1 MLCFGGSG
9 VPIVL
14 LHGLMGRARTWWRVA
29 EWLRPYGAVYGLD
42 ARGHGSA
49 PRTGPWTTERFTED
63 VAAAL
68 RTLDGGPAV
77 LIGHS
82 MGGLHAWA
90 TAARHPELVRAVV
103 SEDFAPDQR
112 GRTVETWRGYF
123 ESWPV
128 PFESL
133 DHVREFFG
141 DAGEYFADCVEERS
155 DGFHLVADLEDLYVI
170 AAEWGRRDYWDVV
183 GAIRCPLLLV
193 EGEHTAMPPGQQAEV
208 AARVDGA
215 KHLVVPGSAHLPH
228 DEAPEI
234 YRGAV
239 EAFLS
244 QVLTR

>member
-1 MLCFGGSG
+1 VLCFGGSG

-42 ARGHGSA
+42 ARGHGNA
-49 PRTGPWTTERFTED
+49 PRVGPWTTERFTDD
-63 VAAAL
+63 VAEAL
-68 RTLDGGPAV
+68 RTLDAGPAV

-82 MGGLHAWA
+82 MGGLHAWT
-90 TAARHPELVRAVV
+90 TAARYPELVRAVV

-112 GRTVETWRGYF
+112 GRTVDTWRGYF

-128 PFESL
+128 PFSSL

-141 DAGEYFADCVEERS
+141 DAGAYFADCVEERA

-170 AAEWGRRDYWDVV
+170 AAEWGRRDFWDVV
-183 GAIRCPLLLV
+183 EAIRCPLLLV
-193 EGEHTAMPPGQQAEV
+193 EGEHTAMPPGQQAE
-208 AARVDGA
+208 AARRVPGA
-215 KHLVVPGSAHLPH
+215 RHLVVPGSAHLPH

-244 QVLTR
+244 QVLSR

>member
-1 MLCFGGSG
+1 MIGFGGTG

-42 ARGHGSA
+42 ARGHGRA
-49 PRTGPWTTERFTED
+49 PRVGPWTTERFASD
-63 VAAAL
+63 VADAL
-68 RTLDGGPAV
+68 RTLDAGPAV

-90 TAARHPELVRAVV
+90 VAARYPELVRAVV

-133 DHVREFFG
+133 EHVRKFFG
-141 DAGEYFADCVEERS
+141 DAGDYFVECVEEHA
-155 DGFHLVADLEDLYVI
+155 DGFHLSADLPDLYEI
-170 AAEWGRRDYWDVV
+170 AAEWGRRDFWPLVE
-183 GAIRCPLLLV
+183 AIRCPLLVV
-193 EGEHTAMPPGQQAEV
+193 EGEQTAMPHGQQAEI
-208 AARVDGA
+208 AARLPQA
-215 KHLVVPGSAHLPH
+215 THLVVPGSAHLPH
-228 DEAPEI
+228 DEAPET

-244 QVLTR
+244 QVLNR

>member
-1 MLCFGGSG
+1 MIGFGGTG

-42 ARGHGSA
+42 ARGHGHA
-49 PRTGPWTTERFTED
+49 PRVGPWTTERFASD
-63 VAAAL
+63 VADAL
-68 RTLDGGPAV
+68 RTLDAGPAV

-90 TAARHPELVRAVV
+90 VAARYPELVRAVV

-112 GRTVETWRGYF
+112 GRTVETWRGVF

-133 DHVREFFG
+133 EHVRKFFG
-141 DAGEYFADCVEERS
+141 DAGDYFVECVEERS
-155 DGFHLVADLEDLYVI
+155 DGYHLIADLPDLYEI
-170 AAEWGRRDYWDVV
+170 AAEWGRRDFWPLVE
-183 GAIRCPLLLV
+183 AIRCPLLVV
-193 EGEHTAMPPGQQAEV
+193 EGEQTAMPHGQQAEI
-208 AARVDGA
+208 AARLPHA
-215 KHLVVPGSAHLPH
+215 THLVVPGSAHLPH
-228 DEAPEI
+228 DEAPET

-244 QVLTR
+244 QVLSR

>member
-1 MLCFGGSG
+1 MLCFGGTG

-14 LHGLMGRARTWWRVA
+14 LHGLMGRARTWRRVA

-42 ARGHGSA
+42 ARGHGNA
-49 PRTGPWTTERFTED
+49 PRVGPWTTERFADD
-63 VAAAL
+63 VADAL
-68 RTLDGGPAV
+68 RTLDAGPAV

-90 TAARHPELVRAVV
+90 TAATYPELVRAVV

-128 PFESL
+128 PFKSL

-170 AAEWGRRDYWDVV
+170 AAEWGRGDYWSIVDED
-183 GAIRCPLLLV
+183 PLPAAA
-193 EGEHTAMPPGQQAEV
+193 GRGRAHGD
-208 AARVDGA
+208 AARPAGA
-215 KHLVVPGSAHLPH
+215 RRVPGRRR
-228 DEAPEI
+228 EAPGGPGLGPPAPRRSPGDLPR
-234 YRGAV
+234 RGRGV
-239 EAFLS
+239 PHPRS
-244 QVLTR
+244 